1 MNSIYGDMLKTLK
14 VAYPDEIP
22 PYEQSMEQLVK
33 DDLKP
38 LTEQMKDI
46 NK

>member
-14 VAYPDEIP
+14 VAYPDQIP
-22 PYEQSMEQLVK
+22 PFEQELEQIIK

-38 LTEQMKDI
+38 LNDQIKDI
-46 NK
+46 NN